1 MIDEVEFIVK
11 AGNGGNGRVSF
22 RREKYVPRGGPDG
35 GDGGNGGSIYLV
47 SSPHFNTLRWF
58 AGKAQITAPAGGN
71 GGNRKSHGA
80 NGRDIML
87 QVPLGTLVYADGQ
100 LLADLTQPDQRLCLA
115 QGGQGGKGNTRFK
128 SAINQTPRTA
138 EPGRE
143 GDTHQIRLEL
153 KVLANVGLVGLPNV
167 GKSTLL
173 SVLTAARPKVANYP
187 FTTISPNL
195 GVMDLPDKS
204 DSLIIADIP
213 GIIAGA
219 SQGKGLGIKF
229 LKHIERCRVLVYLLS
244 PDLAQKLHHQLDQ
257 LQSELKAFNPK
268 LLELPNLIVINK
280 IDLLQDQQLKALQVR
295 FKTAV
300 FISAVTHKNLDE
312 LKDKLIKYQPAGL
325 SFSQ

>member
-11 AGNGGNGRVSF
+11 AGDGGNGRVSF
-22 RREKYVPRGGPDG
+22 RREKYVPKGGPDG
-35 GDGGNGGSIYLV
+35 GDGGRGGSIYLV

-58 AGKAQITAPAGGN
+58 AGKAQITAPSGGN
-71 GGNRKSHGA
+71 GGSRKSSGA
-80 NGRDIML
+80 NGTDIML

-100 LLADLTQPDQRLCLA
+100 LLADLAQPDQRLCLA
-115 QGGQGGKGNTRFK
+115 QGGQGGRGNTRFK
-128 SAINQTPRTA
+128 SATNQTPRTA
-138 EPGRE
+138 EPGQE
-143 GDTHQIRLEL
+143 GDARRIRLEL
-153 KVLANVGLVGLPNV
+153 KLLAHVGLIGLPNA

-213 GIIAGA
+213 GIIEGA

-229 LKHIERCRVLVYLLS
+229 LKHIERCRVLVYLLA
-244 PDLAQKLHHQLDQ
+244 PDLSQDLDRQFHQLQ
-257 LQSELKAFNPK
+257 NELKVFNPK
-268 LLELPNLIVINK
+268 LLELPSLTVINK
-280 IDLLQDQQLKALQVR
+280 LDLLQDDQLKTLRVR

-300 FISAVTHKNLDE
+300 FISAATHKNLDQ
-312 LKDKLIKYQPAGL
+312 LKDKLARYQPAGL
-325 SFSQ
+325 SF